1 MNRAPRP
8 HLIFITGTDTG
19 VGKTVVTA
27 LLLSHLR
34 QSGCHALA
42 LKPFCSGGRADA
54 EVLHTFQQRD
64 LKLNQINPFYFPEP
78 LAPLVAARKH
88 RRRITLTDALSHI
101 RRTAASL
108 PNPLIRQSLS
118 PCLLIEGAGGLLT
131 PLGEGFNLLDLI
143 SALSGTTGRAS
154 SIQYPV
160 SSIQTILVAPNRLGT
175 INHTILTLR
184 SLQAAA
190 VQRVSILLT
199 RAFHPRHS
207 TPDTPSNPGILAE
220 LLAPTRV
227 FELPF
232 LGRNP
237 LCSHALEK
245 NRKKIKKTLA
255 SVLDSLKFQVVASG
269 NAGKREKSL

>member
-78 LAPLVAARKH
+78 LAPLVAARLH
-88 RRRITLTDALSHI
+88 GRRIELAEVVNWVQSI
-101 RRTAASL
+101 AARL
-108 PNPLIRQSLS
+108 RQAPIKNQKS
-118 PCLLIEGAGGLLT
+118 GGLLT

-237 LCSHALEK
+237 LRSDALEK
-245 NRKKIKKTLA
+245 NSKKIKKTLA
-255 SVLDSLKFQVVASG
+255 SILDSLKIQVVASG
-269 NAGKREKSL
+269 NPGKKRKKVFDSRSR